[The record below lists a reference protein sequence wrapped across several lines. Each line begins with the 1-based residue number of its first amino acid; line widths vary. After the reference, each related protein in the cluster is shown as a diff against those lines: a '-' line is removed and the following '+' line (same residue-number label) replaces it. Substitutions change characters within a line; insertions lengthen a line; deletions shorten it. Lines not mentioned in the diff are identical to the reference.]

1 MKWCRNWFVI
11 SFRFCFMDWWLVSS
25 LAKSCTRLE
34 LHFLRWSQTGQTFQR
49 TFSGTS
55 STKLFCSSCLNYQI
69 LHQMNWCDCQIIF
82 IVDIGRI
89 AKSTVFNI
97 LARLSKYF
105 YRTKKKVQIHCK
117 SSIQKFC
124 SYACSLQTNA
134 TTLSYIVSVICCPPL
149 FRSFGAWTKC
159 NTESLNDSTCSS
171 IIW

>member
-34 LHFLRWSQTGQTFQR
+34 LHFLRWSRTGQTFQR

-117 SSIQKFC
+117 SKIMHQNLLYDANKYVLQNKFC
-124 SYACSLQTNA
+124 SFGSRMPKFYQSWGITTLTLQTIFQVKFNF
-134 TTLSYIVSVICCPPL
+134 Y
-149 FRSFGAWTKC
+149 
-159 NTESLNDSTCSS
+159 
-171 IIW
+171 